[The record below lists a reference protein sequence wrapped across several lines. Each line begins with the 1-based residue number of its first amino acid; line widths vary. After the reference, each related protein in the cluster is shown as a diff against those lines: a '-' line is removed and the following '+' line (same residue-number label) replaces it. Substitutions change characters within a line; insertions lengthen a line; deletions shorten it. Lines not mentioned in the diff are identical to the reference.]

1 MTNRLKT
8 IVAIFLITLSVI
20 FRLAPHPANFAPVA
34 AAAAVAAIYLGRRWA
49 VVVPLLIMIISD
61 GFIGFY
67 NVPIMLA
74 VYGAF
79 VLIGLGNS
87 ITKQKD
93 LTAVFVRSI
102 LGSVFFFGMTNWA
115 VWQFSFLYQK
125 NLSGLFQSY
134 MMAVPFFRNTLIG
147 DLTFIFGFVG
157 AIELFYSISQFRNK
171 NVIENEVTS

>member
-1 MTNRLKT
+1 MTNRLK
-8 IVAIFLITLSVI
+8 IIIGILLIILSVV
-20 FRLAPHPANFAPVA
+20 FRLAPHPANFAPIA

-49 VVVPLLIMIISD
+49 IVVPLLAMIISD
-61 GFIGFY
+61 CFIGFY
-67 NVPIMLA
+67 NAPIMLA

-87 ITKQKD
+87 LTKQKD

-102 LGSVFFFGMTNWA
+102 LGSVFFFVVTNWA
-115 VWQFSFLYQK
+115 VWQFSFMYQH
-125 NLSGLFQSY
+125 NLSGLIQSY

-157 AIELFYSISQFRNK
+157 AIELFYFLSQSRNK
-171 NVIENEVTS
+171 NITENEAVC

>member
-1 MTNRLKT
+1 MSNHLKIIT
-8 IVAIFLITLSVI
+8 AIFLIALSVV

-49 VVVPLLIMIISD
+49 VVIPLLIMVISD
-61 GFIGFY
+61 CFIGFY
-67 NVPIMLA
+67 SAPIMLM

-102 LGSVFFFGMTNWA
+102 LGSVFFFLVTNWA

-134 MMAVPFFRNTLIG
+134 MMAVPFFRNTLLG

-157 AIELFYSISQFRNK
+157 AIELFYLLSQSRNK
-171 NVIENEVTS
+171 NITENEAIY

>member
-1 MTNRLKT
+1 MTNRLKI
-8 IVAIFLITLSVI
+8 IVALLLIALSVI
-20 FRLAPHPANFAPVA
+20 FRLTPHPANFAPVA

-49 VVVPLLIMIISD
+49 IIVPLLVMVISD

-67 NVPIMLA
+67 NAPIMLA

-87 ITKQKD
+87 LTKQKD

-102 LGSVFFFGMTNWA
+102 LGSVFFFLVTNWA

-134 MMAVPFFRNTLIG
+134 MMAVPFFRNTLLG
-147 DLTFIFGFVG
+147 DLIFMFGFVG
-157 AIELFYSISQFRNK
+157 VMELFHLFSQSRNK
-171 NVIENEVTS
+171 NVVRNEVTC